1 MTDLDI
7 EQTRIEAC
15 FSDALE
21 GIAQGLSRDELLEA
35 LGDRWGTK
43 LTIAAI
49 EQIGRE
55 ALTEALQQGVER
67 EDIDPSWL

>member
-1 MTDLDI
+1 MNDLDI

-21 GIAQGLSRDELLEA
+21 AVASGLSKTETIDA
-35 LGDRWGTK
+35 LGDRWGTR

-49 EQIGRE
+49 EQIARE
-55 ALTEALQQGVER
+55 AFSEALQQGVER
-67 EDIDPSWL
+67 EDIDPSWF